1 MTDGWKPEKKGNSIA
16 RAEDFRQAAEAQR
29 AEGQAPERLKLPKS
43 ALQVVLRRPS
53 LMWFLFHGHL
63 PVSLAARQSGAGGNE
78 SPFQNAEEFVEFS
91 KWIVD
96 LLSEAFVSPRL
107 SLTPGADDISPE
119 WLAEEDVNFIIRWAL
134 GEVVGSGSADSSP
147 HDLAQF
153 RGKAAGAASPSGAGG

>member
-16 RAEDFRQAAEAQR
+16 RAEDFRQAAEARR
-29 AEGQAPERLKLPKS
+29 AEGQTPERLKLPKS

-63 PVSLAARQSGAGGNE
+63 PVSLAARQSGAG
-78 SPFQNAEEFVEFS
+78 
-91 KWIVD
+91 W
-96 LLSEAFVSPRL
+96 
-107 SLTPGADDISPE
+107 PGADDISPE